1 MAMAWPSDMQGR
13 CLKHPD
19 RRPSPGVCSVCLKER
34 LVHLS
39 HCKPSSYSSASLSTS
54 YSHYS
59 YSPSSSESSTR
70 STPPLPP
77 ASSWAPPHE
86 EGEEHEPGP
95 SSLMSKEGTRLSERA
110 GRLWPLR
117 RSRSAAYEVKR
128 PVAAEPTKK
137 TVGGGAGGGGL
148 WSMLMMKGRKE
159 AAEEKGKGKGK
170 GKGRTWRFGQSKT
183 VKDIAFLG
191 VR

>member
-1 MAMAWPSDMQGR
+1 MAMAWSSDLQGS
-13 CLKHPD
+13 CLKHPE

-39 HCKPSSYSSASLSTS
+39 NCKPSSYSSASLSTS

-70 STPPLPP
+70 STVPPPA
-77 ASSWAPPHE
+77 ASSWAPPDE
-86 EGEEHEPGP
+86 EGEEYEPGP
-95 SSLMSKEGTRLSERA
+95 SSLMSKEAMRLSGRA

-128 PVAAEPTKK
+128 PVASEKTKK
-137 TVGGGAGGGGL
+137 AVGGGAGGGGL
-148 WSMLMMKGRKE
+148 WSLLMMKGRKE
-159 AAEEKGKGKGK
+159 GAVEKGKGRG
-170 GKGRTWRFGQSKT
+170 WRFGQSKT
-183 VKDIAFLG
+183 VKDISFLG